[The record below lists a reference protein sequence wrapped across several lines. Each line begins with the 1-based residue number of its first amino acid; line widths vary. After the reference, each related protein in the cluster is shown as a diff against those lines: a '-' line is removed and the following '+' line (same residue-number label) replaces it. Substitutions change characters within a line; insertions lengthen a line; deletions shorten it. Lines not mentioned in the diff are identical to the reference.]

1 MSKDTYTYK
10 EILLGL
16 RDEFIDTESKLR
28 ELKDYSLANR
38 KYVSSYHYR
47 LSQTSSDYL
56 PELRVNV
63 TRRQSEL
70 MRKLRRLLQRFTYYN
85 DPSSALMVKS
95 NNGIY
100 YPLAGE
106 PFKLG
111 VNPKYK
117 EEFERLATE
126 LLESRFANEMNFGEV
141 KSTSG
146 EHHETIATRW
156 YEPKLRLNRE
166 RSVAIVDYHGRTDRL
181 KFAGSP
187 NMPLTQELLDEI
199 MATEFP
205 KDNFSEYHQQLIESN
220 PDKDRPVLLP
230 EGYEP
235 TTLGE
240 FQVIDYG
247 HDDKI
252 YLKKRNPR
260 KK

>member
-1 MSKDTYTYK
+1 MAKDTYTYK

-16 RDEFIDTESKLR
+16 RDEFIETESQLR
-28 ELKDYSLANR
+28 ALKNYSLANE
-38 KYVSSYHYR
+38 KYVSKYHYH
-47 LSQTSSDYL
+47 LSQLDHDHL

-63 TRRQSEL
+63 TRKQTEL
-70 MRKLRRLLQRFTYYN
+70 MRKLRSLLQRFTYYN
-85 DPSSALMVKS
+85 DPRTALMVRS

-111 VNPKYK
+111 VNPTHH
-117 EEFERLATE
+117 EEFDQLARKI
-126 LLESRFANEMNFGEV
+126 LDSRFANEMNFGEV
-141 KSTSG
+141 KSTSNH
-146 EHHETIATRW
+146 HHETIATRW
-156 YEPKLRLNRE
+156 YEPRLRLNRDK
-166 RSVAIVDYHGRTDRL
+166 SVAIVDYHGRTDRL

-187 NMPLTQELLDEI
+187 NLPLTQELLDEI

-205 KDNFSEYHQQLIESN
+205 KENFSEYHQALIENN
-220 PDKDRPVLLP
+220 PNKDRPILLP

-252 YLKKRNPR
+252 YLKKKNAR